1 MSGLRIETFNA
12 DMTAEAARMLAR
24 AFATNPL
31 HVAAFGTDQLAKNEA
46 FFRVGLTMM
55 KGPRL
60 VALDGSRILGLIH
73 WVDAPRCQFSALEKL
88 RVTPAM
94 IGGFGVRSA
103 LRVSAWLSGWSRQ
116 DPDRPHL
123 HLGPVGVEPAAQGRR
138 IGHQLMERYCQQLD
152 RGVQEGYLET
162 DRAENVAFYA
172 RFGFETAAEI
182 PVLGVRNYL
191 MSRKARPTST

>member
-1 MSGLRIETFNA
+1 MSEVCIETFNA

-31 HVAAFGTDQLAKNEA
+31 HVAAFGADALARNEA
-46 FFRVGLTMM
+46 FFRVGLTVM

-88 RVTPAM
+88 KLTPAM

-103 LRVSAWLSGWSRQ
+103 LRVSACCPGGRGMTPIGPICIWGRSASSR
-116 DPDRPHL
+116 PL
-123 HLGPVGVEPAAQGRR
+123 
-138 IGHQLMERYCQQLD
+138 
-152 RGVQEGYLET
+152 
-162 DRAENVAFYA
+162 RAGASAIN
-172 RFGFETAAEI
+172 
-182 PVLGVRNYL
+182 
-191 MSRKARPTST
+191 

>member
-1 MSGLRIETFNA
+1 
-12 DMTAEAARMLAR
+12 MTPEAARMLAR

-31 HVAAFGTDQLAKNEA
+31 HVAAFGTDELARNEA
-46 FFRVGLTMM
+46 FFRVGLTVM

-60 VALDGSRILGLIH
+60 VALDDSRILGLIH

-88 RVTPAM
+88 RMTPAM

-103 LRVSAWLSGWSRQ
+103 SRVSAWLSGWSRH

-123 HLGPVGVEPAAQGRR
+123 HLGPIGVEPAAQGRR
-138 IGHQLMERYCQQLD
+138 IGHQLMERYCEQLD
-152 RGVQEGYLET
+152 RGGQEGYLET
-162 DRAENVAFYA
+162 DRTENVAFYA